1 MSWLPTALMV
11 VGTTMS
17 AVSTY
22 QQAKAASDAAKYN
35 AELARQQA
43 ETIEKVGELEKEK
56 LERRKRQILGQQ
68 RAAYAQA
75 GVRVGSGSP
84 LEVMAD
90 TAAQIELDIAAQE
103 YNTRIGISRARTKA
117 EIQEMYAKQYKR
129 AGLLGAGSTLL
140 TGYGQAFNVG
150 YGKAKN
156 E

>member
-56 LERRKRQILGQQ
+56 LERS
-68 RAAYAQA
+68 YAQA